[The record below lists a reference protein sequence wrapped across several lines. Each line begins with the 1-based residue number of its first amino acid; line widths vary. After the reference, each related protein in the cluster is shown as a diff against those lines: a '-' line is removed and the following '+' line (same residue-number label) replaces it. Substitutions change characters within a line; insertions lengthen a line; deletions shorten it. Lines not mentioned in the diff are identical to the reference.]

1 MKRPEKN
8 RHKRLKTSSRTGRPN
23 EYPKAPVR
31 VPQTGKPDRQA
42 IRIPQSSQCEC
53 LKIPSRTGR
62 LNEYLKAPVRVPRT
76 GKSHRQ
82 AQRILQ
88 SIQCECLEP
97 TSRTGRPNEYPKA
110 SVRVPR
116 TGKSYRRAKRIPQ
129 SSRASASNR
138 QVEPASHTKAKRI
151 PQSSRASASNRQ
163 VVPAGHTNTSKLQC
177 ERLKIP
183 SRTGR
188 PYEYLK
194 APVQMPQKPKSYR
207 QAKRIPQ
214 SSRHKCLQPTSRRRQ
229 ANHYF
234 LATSMTA
241 AMMRAMPRR
250 SQAPKRRW
258 KRKKEKMTDETGSM
272 APMILVSA
280 GRM

>member
-138 QVEPASHTKAKRI
+138 QV
-151 PQSSRASASNRQ
+151 
-163 VVPAGHTNTSKLQC
+163 VPAGHTNTSKLQC

>member
-1 MKRPEKN
+1 MSNILKRPEKN

-42 IRIPQSSQCEC
+42 IRILQSFSANASNPQVVPEGQTNTQKLPCEC
-53 LKIPSRTGR
+53 LK
-62 LNEYLKAPVRVPRT
+62 
-76 GKSHRQ
+76 
-82 AQRILQ
+82 
-88 SIQCECLEP
+88 P

-110 SVRVPR
+110 PVRVPR
-116 TGKSYRRAKRIPQ
+116 TDKSDRQAKRIPQ
-129 SSRASASNR
+129 SSSASASNR
-138 QVEPASHTKAKRI
+138 QVA
-151 PQSSRASASNRQ
+151 
-163 VVPAGHTNTSKLQC
+163 PAGHTNTSKLQC
-177 ERLKIP
+177 ECLKTP
-183 SRTGR
+183 SRTDR

-194 APVQMPQKPKSYR
+194 APVRVPQTGKSYR
-207 QAKRIPQ
+207 QAKRIPK
-214 SSRHKCLQPTSRRRQ
+214 SSGVSASNRQ
-229 ANHYF
+229 AVPAGPTNTQKLQAQMAQSLKSQRQAKNHF